1 MLELI
6 TGLLLGATIGF
17 LDRERDDREDP
28 DDE

>member
-28 DDE
+28 DE